1 MSATYEL
8 LEWKKEDLVFGNY
21 INSWINDGEAIAAP
35 HWHREIEIILIIEG
49 TVKLGVNKKEIELP
63 KGEFYIINTGDVHYF
78 LPSPNSERIII
89 QLDLAIFDDL
99 QCVKENQIDLIRLFN
114 NAQKSSHEWNQ
125 KLKQKKIKKLQ
136 DIHQEF
142 TEKDLGFEIAIRA
155 KLYEMVLILYR
166 EVPWV
171 EVSDDYSSK
180 GKKNVMYLK
189 EIYNYLEENYQN
201 NISLNDVANYIG
213 FTPSYFS
220 KFFKKHHGITFLKY
234 LTQYRLTKVQ
244 WRLLNQD
251 LSITEIA
258 YASGFVNLK
267 TFNRIFKSE
276 LGLTPTE
283 FRKRQFL
290 RDLRE

>member
-8 LEWKKEDLVFGNY
+8 LEWKKEGSMFGNY
-21 INSWINDGEAIAAP
+21 INAWINDGNAVAAP
-35 HWHREIEIILIIEG
+35 HWHREIEIVLVIEG
-49 TVKLGVNKKEIELP
+49 GVKFGINKEEIELP

-78 LPSPNSERIII
+78 LTSPNSERIII

-99 QCVKENQIDLIRLFN
+99 QCVKENQLDLIRLFN
-114 NAQKSSHEWNQ
+114 NAQKASHKWNQ
-125 KLKQKKIKKLQ
+125 RLKQKIVQGLQ
-136 DIHQEF
+136 AIHDEF
-142 TEKDLGFEIAIRA
+142 IRKDLGFEIAIRA
-155 KLYEMVLILYR
+155 KLYEIVLLLYR
-166 EVPWV
+166 EVPWTYA
-171 EVSDDYSSK
+171 SGDYSSK
-180 GKKNVMYLK
+180 GKKSVMYLK

-201 NISLNDVANYIG
+201 NISLKDVADYIG
-213 FTPSYFS
+213 FTSSYFS

-251 LSITEIA
+251 ASITEIA
-258 YASGFVNLK
+258 HASGFANLK

-283 FRKRQFL
+283 FRKKQFL
-290 RDLRE
+290 RYLSE